1 MVKLSINKFGS
12 AQEIRE
18 YKKTNEKI
26 FKKTPSFTEDEIKI
40 LKVFK
45 EKCREKQIN
54 PEELINKLTKVK

>member
-18 YKKTNEKI
+18 YKKTNKKI